1 MKLKVFLTKDYEN
14 LGKKGDIV
22 EVNDG
27 YVRNFLLPQG
37 IVILVS
43 GKMEE
48 ARIYSLKQKEL
59 KQKNET
65 IKAFSLKDKL
75 NGATVIISAE
85 AGEGG
90 KLFGSVTK
98 VEIAEAIKQELQLS
112 IDKKSIEIDTPIR
125 SLGKHPVKV
134 SFGKG
139 ADARLIVEV
148 KPRVT

>member
-1 MKLKVFLTKDYEN
+1 MKLKVFLIKDYEN

-27 YVRNFLLPQG
+27 YARNYLLPQG

-48 ARIYSLKQKEL
+48 ARTYSLKQKEL

-65 IKAFSLKDKL
+65 VKALSLKDKL
-75 NGATVIISAE
+75 DGATVIVLAE

-98 VEIAEAIKQELQLS
+98 VEIAEAIKQELKIS

-125 SLGKHPVKV
+125 SLGKHPVKI

-139 ADARLIVEV
+139 AEAKLMVEV
-148 KPRVT
+148 KSRAN

>member
-98 VEIAEAIKQELQLS
+98 VEIAEAIKQELKLS